1 MKYAWTD
8 RSSDLKLN
16 CILTCIWLA
25 FFKILSLFH
34 LFSRKIKTKKVAKI
48 THFCGFRNSFRGMA
62 WAEGLGLACR
72 LGRCFCTSYRGLH
85 RRPAPLNTLRVPR
98 SLNHFTQCQN
108 KNGHLSVTVFA
119 LAGAE
124 GLEPSARGFG
134 DRCSTNWAIPLSKTV
149 KRWWTIR
156 DSNPGPTGYEP
167 VALTN
172 WANGPFRAAPHS
184 L

>member
-8 RSSDLKLN
+8 RSFDGKMN

-34 LFSRKIKTKKVAKI
+34 LFSRKIKIKKSRKSHISAAFGTLSVA
-48 THFCGFRNSFRGMA
+48 G
-62 WAEGLGLACR
+62 AEGLGLACR
-72 LGRCFCTSYRGLH
+72 LGRCFCTSYRGLR

-108 KNGHLSVTVFA
+108 KNGHLSATVFA

-134 DRCSTNWAIPLSKTV
+134 AKSTLSVKTRV
-149 KRWWTIR
+149 KIQ
-156 DSNPGPTGYEP
+156 SP
-167 VALTN
+167 
-172 WANGPFRAAPHS
+172 
-184 L
+184 